1 MITNTIKLNEKTSQK
16 FSSFKLEKF
25 INSED
30 FEDIVFWYQINK
42 WKTGK
47 TTSFNSFKEE
57 LWL

>member
-42 WKTGK
+42 WKTWK